1 MLLINLLVVT
11 VSMWIIF
18 VVNYKFIQPALKNKQ
33 RFKLYKLRD
42 ELSVLAMKGILDER
56 SDEYLT
62 LMSIQNSTI
71 RATGSFAVTDFL
83 KFLFHFHKDEEMQK
97 RLSEVMEKLDKTN
110 NAEYCRIASDSFNVM
125 HSIMRRDTRVLRYA
139 LFPILVLLGSIL
151 AILRCTTPKK
161 EIEKKKDLIEDIDK
175 DLGCLSD
182 GFGSG
187 SGCPA

>member
-97 RLSEVMEKLDKTN
+97 RLSAVMEKLDKTD

>member
-83 KFLFHFHKDEEMQK
+83 KFLFHFHKDEDMQK

>member
-62 LMSIQNSTI
+62 LISIQNSTI

-97 RLSEVMEKLDKTN
+97 RLSAVMEKLDKTD

-139 LFPILVLLGSIL
+139 LFPVLVLLGSIL
-151 AILRCTTPKK
+151 AILRCTTPKE
-161 EIEKKKDLIEDIDK
+161 EIEKKKDLIDDIDK

-182 GFGSG
+182 GFAG
-187 SGCPA
+187 GCPA